1 MKNKKGM
8 IYGVL
13 LMTCLVI
20 GLSYGAF
27 IFSTDKYRSSELLI
41 SKLNYSIDIQEDGSS
56 KSTINGSSVT
66 VPASTK
72 VYLNITLTSVNE
84 IDSKYTLAYKT
95 STNAKVEYSDRTPWN
110 TQGVIKGIDSN
121 TYSKK
126 IRVVID
132 NTDISTSSTVNFQVY
147 GGYSF
152 NSYANIELTDGY
164 VSVSGPYTEVAT
176 NIGNRLVDIIE
187 SDTSCLTSNS
197 NTCLYGG
204 ENIKNYVQYPEDND
218 KTKNLWRIIGSYQ
231 IDDQTLPKLISQS
244 TTSTSTST
252 LTTDLTSFYNTLED
266 KEVLVQQTNKF
277 NCFTNTCAESTYNN
291 IGLLTDYEYN
301 QIGEVNSYLTT
312 TEKYY
317 INSSSGIKEVTS
329 SGITTSSS
337 TSGLKPTI
345 YLQTG
350 VQVTGSGTASDPYII
365 SPASDINLVAYTLN
379 GQATDKTYAELL
391 KTNVVK
397 NVTCKNGTTATWDNT
412 DFSIKL
418 KNIHTPDYCTIDFG
432 DGYSVSLTATNGTV
446 SPSNITVGYGGSASF
461 TVTPN
466 SGYILELETNTCG
479 GTLSENTYTISNIT
493 SAKSCSITFKSSAP
507 TLYAKLLSDR
517 GIATTNRTTF
527 SAAFDS
533 TDQVLY
539 TAKEDNKTVYY
550 FAGNVT
556 TNWVKFGK
564 NASNQDLYWR
574 IIRTNSDGGV
584 RLLYHGT
591 STTATDAYIDES
603 EFNETYD
610 DPMYVGYMYGTSGSL
625 VNNRTNTTDST
636 IKTIIDNW
644 YKDNLNTNYG
654 KYLST
659 TAVYCNDRS
668 NPAGGYTT
676 EDSNFYYAAFTR
688 LSTNKTPTYDCTDTN
703 DKFTVDTSTGNG
715 KLTHPIALMTAD
727 EVSFA
732 GGIYR
737 NNNANAWYFRN
748 AKEGT
753 LTTSSWSTDASYSS
767 TGSTYWWLLSP
778 SFWISGN
785 AGVFLVDGASNSGFL
800 YDFNVSYIYG
810 VRPAISLKSCVKTS
824 GGDGSASDPYT
835 IKETS
840 SGC

>member
-95 STNAKVEYSDRTPWN
+95 SSNAKVQYTDRTPWN

-132 NTDISTSSTVNFQVY
+132 NTEVSTPSTVNFQVY

-204 ENIKNYVQYPEDND
+204 ENIKNYVQYPEDED

-244 TTSTSTST
+244 TSSTSTST

-277 NCFTNTCAESTYNN
+277 NCFTSTCAESTYTN

-301 QIGEVNSYLTT
+301 QIGGVNSYLTSN
-312 TEKYY
+312 ENYY
-317 INSSSGIKEVTS
+317 INTSTAIKEVTS
-329 SGITTSSS
+329 SGITNPNS

-350 VQVTGSGTASDPYII
+350 VQVTGSGTVSDPYII

-391 KTNVVK
+391 KTHAVSS
-397 NVTCKNGTTATWDNT
+397 VTCKNGTVAKWDNAT
-412 DFSIKL
+412 SSINLSSIK
-418 KNIHTPDYCTIDFG
+418 TPDYCTIDFG

-466 SGYILELETNTCG
+466 SGYILELESHTCG
-479 GTLSENTYTISNIT
+479 GTLSGSTYTISNIT
-493 SAKSCSITFKSSAP
+493 SAKSCSITFKSSTP
-507 TLYAKLLSDR
+507 TLYAKLLADKTTRPNR
-517 GIATTNRTTF
+517 GSFSSVLTTDNTKT
-527 SAAFDS
+527 
-533 TDQVLY
+533 LY
-539 TAKEDNKTVYY
+539 TSTENGTTVYY
-550 FAGNVT
+550 FAGNAT
-556 TNWVKFGK
+556 DNWVKFGGF
-564 NASNQDLYWR
+564 YWR
-574 IIRTNSDGGV
+574 IIRTNADGGV

-591 STTATDAYIDES
+591 STTATDAYIS
-603 EFNETYD
+603 SSTAFNSTYN
-610 DPMYVGYMYGTSGSL
+610 DPMYVGYMYGTSGSQA
-625 VNNRTNTTDST
+625 NNRTNQTNSST
-636 IKTIIDNW
+636 IKGVIDTW
-644 YKDNLNTNYG
+644 YQNNLNTNYG
-654 KYLST
+654 KYIST
-659 TAVYCNDRS
+659 TAIYCNDRS
-668 NPAGGYTT
+668 VTDGTYSVSSSFN
-676 EDSNFYYAAFTR
+676 YAAYTR
-688 LSTNKTPTYDCTDTN
+688 LYTNKTPTYDCTAIE

-715 KLTHPIALMTAD
+715 KLTYPIALMTAD

-732 GGIYR
+732 GGVIFT
-737 NNNANAWYFRN
+737 NAPTWYYYN
-748 AKEGT
+748 SAK
-753 LTTSSWSTDASYSS
+753 DSS
-767 TGSTYWWLLSP
+767 TGSTWWWLLSP
-778 SFWISGN
+778 GN
-785 AGVFLVDGASNSGFL
+785 WDGSYAYVFFVNGSSNPGYL
-800 YDFNVSYIYG
+800 NFNYVGYTLG
-810 VRPAISLKSCVKTS
+810 VRPAVSLKSCVKTS
-824 GGDGSASDPYT
+824 GGDGSASAPYT
-835 IKETS
+835 IEEST

>member
-132 NTDISTSSTVNFQVY
+132 NTDISTPSIVNFQVY

-204 ENIKNYVQYPEDND
+204 ENIKNYVQYPENED

-231 IDDQTLPKLISQS
+231 IDDQTLPKLISQN

-266 KEVLVQQTNKF
+266 KEVLVQETNKF

-301 QIGEVNSYLTT
+301 QIGGVNSYLTS

-329 SGITTSSS
+329 SGITNPSN

-379 GQATDKTYAELL
+379 GEATNKTYAELL

-446 SPSNITVGYGGSASF
+446 SPSNITVGYNGTATF
-461 TVTPN
+461 TVKPN
-466 SGYILELETNTCG
+466 SGYKLELETNNCG
-479 GTLSENTYTISNIT
+479 GTLSGNTYTISNIT
-493 SAKSCSITFKSSAP
+493 SAKSCSITFKKNISLLA
-507 TLYAKLLSDR
+507 TLIQTNAVNENGYRYEGTDPNNYIQMEKID
-517 GIATTNRTTF
+517 GTT
-527 SAAFDS
+527 
-533 TDQVLY
+533 
-539 TAKEDNKTVYY
+539 EM
-550 FAGNVT
+550 
-556 TNWVKFGK
+556 
-564 NASNQDLYWR
+564 WR
-574 IIRTNSDGGV
+574 IIGLFPDGANGEDIIRV
-584 RLLYHGT
+584 RK
-591 STTATDAYIDES
+591 
-603 EFNETYD
+603 
-610 DPMYVGYMYGTSGSL
+610 VGYE
-625 VNNRTNTTDST
+625 
-636 IKTIIDNW
+636 K
-644 YKDNLNTNYG
+644 
-654 KYLST
+654 
-659 TAVYCNDRS
+659 
-668 NPAGGYTT
+668 
-676 EDSNFYYAAFTR
+676 AAYD
-688 LSTNKTPTYDCTDTN
+688 STNKTNHWPKTTLYTTLSSTYSLTN
-703 DKFTVDTSTGNG
+703 YKNTVNYKMYLGGASSVPGYTSQDLYDMERMLNSKGTAG
-715 KLTHPIALMTAD
+715 K
-727 EVSFA
+727 
-732 GGIYR
+732 
-737 NNNANAWYFRN
+737 
-748 AKEGT
+748 
-753 LTTSSWSTDASYSS
+753 TSQDSYSS
-767 TGSTYWWLLSP
+767 TTTFTGSVGLMYPSDYGYAVLASDCARNIQPYNYDRTSSCYINNWLFQGS
-778 SFWISGN
+778 STWQW
-785 AGVFLVDGASNSGFL
+785 
-800 YDFNVSYIYG
+800 
-810 VRPAISLKSCVKTS
+810 AISPNSSYANSALHVLSSGAVFYNYGGGSFNHMISFSGSYSPVMALKSDVYVTGS
-824 GGDGSASDPYT
+824 GTQSDPYVMQ
-835 IKETS
+835 
-840 SGC
+840 

>member
-41 SKLNYSIDIQEDGSS
+41 SKLNYSIDIQEDGSN
-56 KSTINGSSVT
+56 KSTINGTSVT

-132 NTDISTSSTVNFQVY
+132 NTEVSTTSTVNFQVY

-204 ENIKNYVQYPEDND
+204 ENIKNYVQYPENED

-266 KEVLVQQTNKF
+266 KDVLVQQTNKF
-277 NCFTNTCAESTYNN
+277 NCFTSTCAESTYIN
-291 IGLLTDYEYN
+291 IGPLTDYEYN
-301 QIGEVNSYLTT
+301 QIGGVNSYLTSN
-312 TEKYY
+312 ENYY

-329 SGITTSSS
+329 SGITNPSN

-350 VQVTGSGTASDPYII
+350 VQVTGSGTVSDPYII

-379 GQATDKTYAELL
+379 GEATNKTYAELL

-446 SPSNITVGYGGSASF
+446 SPSNITVGYNGTATF
-461 TVTPN
+461 TVKPN
-466 SGYILELETNTCG
+466 SGYKLELETNNCG
-479 GTLSENTYTISNIT
+479 GTLSGNTYTISNIT
-493 SAKSCSITFKSSAP
+493 SAKSCSITFKKNISLLA
-507 TLYAKLLSDR
+507 TLIQTNAVNENGYRYEGTDPNNYIQMEKID
-517 GIATTNRTTF
+517 GTT
-527 SAAFDS
+527 
-533 TDQVLY
+533 
-539 TAKEDNKTVYY
+539 EM
-550 FAGNVT
+550 
-556 TNWVKFGK
+556 
-564 NASNQDLYWR
+564 WR
-574 IIRTNSDGGV
+574 IIGLFPDGANGEDIIRV
-584 RLLYHGT
+584 RK
-591 STTATDAYIDES
+591 
-603 EFNETYD
+603 
-610 DPMYVGYMYGTSGSL
+610 VGYE
-625 VNNRTNTTDST
+625 
-636 IKTIIDNW
+636 K
-644 YKDNLNTNYG
+644 
-654 KYLST
+654 
-659 TAVYCNDRS
+659 
-668 NPAGGYTT
+668 
-676 EDSNFYYAAFTR
+676 AAYD
-688 LSTNKTPTYDCTDTN
+688 STNKTNHWPKTTLYTTLSSTYSLTN
-703 DKFTVDTSTGNG
+703 YKNTVNYKMYLGGASSVPGYTSQDLYDMERMLNSKGTAG
-715 KLTHPIALMTAD
+715 K
-727 EVSFA
+727 
-732 GGIYR
+732 
-737 NNNANAWYFRN
+737 
-748 AKEGT
+748 
-753 LTTSSWSTDASYSS
+753 TSSTSYNSTTTFTGSVGLMYPSDYGYAVLASDCARNIQPYNYDRTSSCYINNWLFQGSSTWQWAISPNSFYANSAFHVLSSGLVFYNYGGGNFNHMISFSGSYSPVMALKS
-767 TGSTYWWLLSP
+767 DVYVTGSGTQ
-778 SFWISGN
+778 
-785 AGVFLVDGASNSGFL
+785 
-800 YDFNVSYIYG
+800 
-810 VRPAISLKSCVKTS
+810 
-824 GGDGSASDPYT
+824 SDPYVMQ
-835 IKETS
+835 
-840 SGC
+840 